1 MNIPKRLITGA
12 IGAVLGAAVGIAV
25 GIYMK
30 SNANTMQWFA
40 ILLGSLGLI
49 FGLVFK
55 LTL

>member
-1 MNIPKRLITGA
+1 MTGP
-12 IGAVLGAAVGIAV
+12 IGAVLGASGGIAV

-30 SNANTMQWFA
+30 ANANTMQWLA

>member
-1 MNIPKRLITGA
+1 
-12 IGAVLGAAVGIAV
+12 
-25 GIYMK
+25 MK
-30 SNANTMQWFA
+30 ANANTMQWLA

>member
-1 MNIPKRLITGA
+1 MRRLLTGA
-12 IGAVLGAAVGIAV
+12 IGAVLGAAVGV
-25 GIYMK
+25 GVGLYMR
-30 SNANTMQWFA
+30 SNAVTMQWLA